1 MIELILIPGDII
13 RRRKGPVWHWGVWLP
28 SGVLHNTPEEGEHT
42 STLAK
47 FRDGKPIEI
56 FRPHDI
62 NRNEIIHRAYSIASH
77 PSSYQYLWRNCEHT
91 INEITT
97 DEAHSP
103 TVKSLGLLVLAAVA
117 VYAAAKYR

>member
-42 STLAK
+42 STFAK
-47 FRDGKPIEI
+47 FRDGKPVEI
-56 FRPHDI
+56 IRPPDI
-62 NRNEIIHRAYSIASH
+62 NRYEIIHRANSIASH

-91 INEITT
+91 INQITA
-97 DEAHSP
+97 DEAYSQ
-103 TVKSLGLLVLAAVA
+103 TVNNLALFVLVAMAACV
-117 VYAAAKYR
+117 AAKYR